1 VKRGVKN
8 MDLIRAW
15 GKPITIL
22 AVLSIAAG
30 GINIPANAGNSNS
43 PSNTTSSPKQS
54 PVPNPSEKPTPQPSV
69 IPFAN
74 TLIGQCRAAKR
85 SIFIYS
91 QPNTTSKSV
100 RTLAAGEEV
109 ILADNGSAG
118 FIAISS
124 PTPGFVEAKDLTSC
138 GGKIST
144 PTPTPS
150 GNGCRKV
157 ADKDKVGL
165 VVRSQP
171 NRTGSVVG
179 GVGYGTTVTLKTDP
193 PQYSKDSNGRSWV
206 EITAPL
212 SGWVSNGF
220 PEAKTT
226 NLVSC
231 E

>member
-1 VKRGVKN
+1 
-8 MDLIRAW
+8 MHLICEW
-15 GKPITIL
+15 GKPIAML

-54 PVPNPSEKPTPQPSV
+54 PVPNPSAKPNPDPSA

-85 SIFIYS
+85 AIFIYS

-124 PTPGFVEAKDLTSC
+124 PTPGFVEAKDLTGC
-138 GGKIST
+138 GGKTPTPNPT

-157 ADKDKVGL
+157 ADKDKIGL

-231 E
+231 Q